1 MDEELL
7 DTLKRLARAI
17 AAQFGPNCEVV
28 VHDLTGGDP
37 ENTIALIEN
46 GHVSN
51 RSVGRGSSH
60 IALEAIKAIKAEKPL
75 ADHYDYL
82 TKTADGRILRSGT
95 VHQRF
100 LRKARGH
107 LLDQLRPHAADDGKI
122 RPGFAGQE
130 RDGSGEPERIPRTST
145 SFSTTCSS
153 AASAHRQAR
162 RHDEQGRQG
171 ARHTLPKR
179 RGRDAHHKERRQD
192 RLVFQHQQI
201 HIVFL
206 SRFRRQKLT
215 ARA

>member
-95 VHQRF
+95 VYINDSSGKPAGIF
-100 LRKARGH
+100 SINFDLTPLMMAKSA
-107 LLDQLRPHAADDGKI
+107 LDSLVRS
-122 RPGFAGQE
+122 E
-130 RDGSGEPERIPRTST
+130 NGSGEPERIPTNVNELLDDLLERSVQLIGKPVAMMNKDDKVRAIRYLNDAGAMLITRSGDKIA
-145 SFSTTCSS
+145 SYFSISKY
-153 AASAHRQAR
+153 
-162 RHDEQGRQG
+162 
-171 ARHTLPKR
+171 TLYSYLDSGGK
-179 RGRDAHHKERRQD
+179 
-192 RLVFQHQQI
+192 
-201 HIVFL
+201 
-206 SRFRRQKLT
+206 S
-215 ARA
+215 